1 MQLGELLDDVI
12 FKEVYKGVKIQCK
25 IPYDL
30 STLPKDMVEKI
41 KTDENFREECKDK
54 LAKKLQK
61 SCPRD
66 LEVIGI
72 DPASDCLEIRYTA
85 YYVGS
90 KQHPEVHLKRLLLHY
105 DNRGVDIHDPAVFD
119 EIVEEAK
126 QGLGEKYRNCRE
138 KRLMHFATLFKEALV
153 QEFGKPK

>member
-25 IPYDL
+25 IPYDF
-30 STLPKDMVEKI
+30 SGIPKDMVEKL
-41 KTDENFREECKDK
+41 KTDESFREECKDK

-61 SCPRD
+61 SCPQD

-72 DPASDCLEIRYTA
+72 DPSSNCLEIRYTA
-85 YYVGS
+85 YYLGS
-90 KQHPEVHLKRLLLHY
+90 KQHPEVHLKRLLLYY
-105 DNRGVDIHDPAVFD
+105 DNRGVDIHDPAAFD
-119 EIVEEAK
+119 RIVEEAK
-126 QGLGEKYRNCRE
+126 RGLGEKYRNCRE
-138 KRLMHFATLFKEALV
+138 KRLLHFATLFKEALA